1 LKDNKPLWQGI
12 LLVAGGAIGAG
23 IFALPIVSAGA
34 WMMWSAVGF
43 VTVWAMTYI
52 AASLFA
58 KINLAIVSDTNNQ
71 LDFQSSFSSL
81 VSHVLGTKWALLNN
95 LSIVFI
101 MMILMYAYTSAGAS
115 IVSYSFES
123 IEIDVGLDNRPWLSL
138 GFAALIGLIIWIG
151 TSFVSRIILA
161 LMVGMALT
169 FGVATIG
176 VLPSVKLSQLI
187 APIDT
192 AHYVLG
198 ALPVYLTAFACG
210 GLIPSLVRHYQ
221 NQQQRVFQSLFWGT
235 LLALVAYLFWLTVT
249 LGSIG
254 REGFVT
260 VIQNGGNL
268 ADLVNALVNTG
279 ADSTLQ
285 ARLSLF
291 SHFAIITSY
300 LSVGIGLLQFMQDR
314 LALSNSFSHRFA
326 ALMCCF
332 VPPTLASFFFPYGF
346 VYAISY
352 AGIFVALSFFIVPGL
367 MAAAMSNRKKL
378 VNIQYSPYV
387 VSIFGILIIA
397 LKVAL
402 IFSLLPSFGLEND
415 N

>member
-1 LKDNKPLWQGI
+1 MKDNKPLWQGI

-34 WMMWSAVGF
+34 WMMWSALGF

-58 KINLAIVSDTNNQ
+58 KINLAIVSDSSNP

-81 VSHVLGTKWALLNN
+81 VSHVLGAKWAALNN

-115 IVSYSFES
+115 IISYSFES
-123 IEIDVGLDNRPWLSL
+123 LGISAASDKRAWLSL

-151 TSFVSRIILA
+151 TTFVSQIILA
-161 LMVGMALT
+161 LMVAMAIT
-169 FGVATIG
+169 FTIATFG
-176 VLPSVKLSQLI
+176 VLPSVNLKQLI
-187 APIDT
+187 EPLDT
-192 AHYVLG
+192 HHYLLG

-221 NQQQRVFQSLFWGT
+221 SQQKKVFQSLFWGT
-235 LLALVAYLFWLTVT
+235 FLALVVYLFWLTVT
-249 LGSIG
+249 LGSVG
-254 REGFVT
+254 REGFVA
-260 VIQNGGNL
+260 VIQDGGNL
-268 ADLVNALVNTG
+268 ADLVKALVSVG
-279 ADSTLQ
+279 ADSSLQ

-291 SHFAIITSY
+291 SHCAIITSY

-314 LALSNSFSHRFA
+314 LALSNSARHRLV

-332 VPPTLASFFFPYGF
+332 MPPALASFFLPYGF

-352 AGIFVALSFFIVPGL
+352 AGIFVAFSFFIIPATMATVMNRTQALSNFKYVP
-367 MAAAMSNRKKL
+367 
-378 VNIQYSPYV
+378 
-387 VSIFGILIIA
+387 FGVLTFGVLIIV
-397 LKVAL
+397 LKIAFV
-402 IFSLLPSFGLEND
+402 FSLLPRFG
-415 N
+415 